1 MRKIQTKK
9 RREQRDRRL
18 KMIMGIFTGIL
29 LTLSIAGF
37 ALTGIESGGNGKAQ
51 NTFLVYNGHK
61 FFFQDNRWHLFYE
74 GKNFTFENSPK
85 KVEKI
90 NSTIKGINNY
100 YSKPLYIYSKNLNT
114 TSTIYLNMRNI
125 VTRIQPACLNNC
137 SENVPI
143 KTCRDNFII
152 IKVSNKTRVYQKE
165 NCVFIEGSSKDLSI
179 LTQSALFKMLDLN

>member
-9 RREQRDRRL
+9 EKDLRDKRL
-18 KMIMGIFTGIL
+18 KMIMGIFTGFL

-37 ALTGIESGGNGKAQ
+37 ALTGTENNGKIR
-51 NTFLVYNGHK
+51 NSFLIYNGHK
-61 FFFQDNRWHLFYE
+61 FISQDNRWYLSYE

-90 NSTIKGINNY
+90 NSTIKGISNY
-100 YSKPLYIYSKNLNT
+100 YSKPLYLYSKNLNA
-114 TSTIYLNMRNI
+114 TSEIYLNLKNI
-125 VTRIQPACLNNC
+125 ATRIQPACLSNC

-165 NCVFIEGSSKDLSI
+165 NCVFIEGSSEDISI
-179 LTQSALFKMLDLN
+179 LTQSVLFKILDLN